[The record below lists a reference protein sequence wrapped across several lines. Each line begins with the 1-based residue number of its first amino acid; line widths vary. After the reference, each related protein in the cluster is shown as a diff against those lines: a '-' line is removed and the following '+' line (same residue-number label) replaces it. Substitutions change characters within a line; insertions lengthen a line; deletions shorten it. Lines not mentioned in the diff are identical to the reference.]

1 MSIIR
6 RAFAVGFCASIF
18 LLGGCTTNVQQP
30 ADLSARSHDPRGL
43 ISGLPAAGE
52 AVCLTAASDHSPT
65 IDIAVRQAL
74 RDRGYKAV
82 MLSAQESPRPKQC
95 RFLVAVSG
103 RGAMLPGDPP
113 SMAALDYR
121 DLYTGETQRAV
132 WKLDRAATAWR
143 RASADSNGVPY
154 RTDVQNLLVTPAVGD
169 FELILRDL
177 VDQLFPAV
185 R

>member
-65 IDIAVRQAL
+65 IDIAAAKTVPLFSCCFGTWRNAAG
-74 RDRGYKAV
+74 RSAV
-82 MLSAQESPRPKQC
+82 H
-95 RFLVAVSG
+95 G
-103 RGAMLPGDPP
+103 GA
-113 SMAALDYR
+113 
-121 DLYTGETQRAV
+121 
-132 WKLDRAATAWR
+132 
-143 RASADSNGVPY
+143 
-154 RTDVQNLLVTPAVGD
+154 
-169 FELILRDL
+169 
-177 VDQLFPAV
+177 
-185 R
+185 

>member
-95 RFLVAVSG
+95 RCFGTWRNAAGRSAVHG
-103 RGAMLPGDPP
+103 GA
-113 SMAALDYR
+113 
-121 DLYTGETQRAV
+121 
-132 WKLDRAATAWR
+132 
-143 RASADSNGVPY
+143 
-154 RTDVQNLLVTPAVGD
+154 
-169 FELILRDL
+169 
-177 VDQLFPAV
+177 
-185 R
+185 

>member
-65 IDIAVRQAL
+65 IDIAVCQAL

-113 SMAALDYR
+113 SMVALDYR
-121 DLYTGETQRAV
+121 DLYTGERSV
-132 WKLDRAATAWR
+132 RFGN
-143 RASADSNGVPY
+143 SIG
-154 RTDVQNLLVTPAVGD
+154 LLQLGD
-169 FELILRDL
+169 ELLQIQTECLTERMCRICL
-177 VDQLFPAV
+177 
-185 R
+185 

>member
-30 ADLSARSHDPRGL
+30 ADLSACLHDPRGL

-113 SMAALDYR
+113 SMVALDYR

-143 RASADSNGVPY
+143 RASAD
-154 RTDVQNLLVTPAVGD
+154 
-169 FELILRDL
+169 
-177 VDQLFPAV
+177 
-185 R
+185 

>member
-82 MLSAQESPRPKQC
+82 MLSAQESPRPKTVPLFSC
-95 RFLVAVSG
+95 CFGTWRNAAGRSAVHG
-103 RGAMLPGDPP
+103 GA
-113 SMAALDYR
+113 
-121 DLYTGETQRAV
+121 
-132 WKLDRAATAWR
+132 
-143 RASADSNGVPY
+143 
-154 RTDVQNLLVTPAVGD
+154 
-169 FELILRDL
+169 
-177 VDQLFPAV
+177 
-185 R
+185 

>member
-74 RDRGYKAV
+74 RDRGYNLKTV
-82 MLSAQESPRPKQC
+82 ESTLSQ
-95 RFLVAVSG
+95 
-103 RGAMLPGDPP
+103 
-113 SMAALDYR
+113 
-121 DLYTGETQRAV
+121 
-132 WKLDRAATAWR
+132 
-143 RASADSNGVPY
+143 
-154 RTDVQNLLVTPAVGD
+154 
-169 FELILRDL
+169 
-177 VDQLFPAV
+177 
-185 R
+185 

>member
-95 RFLVAVSG
+95 RLFRDVAQCCREIRRPWWRLTIVTSIRERRSVRFG
-103 RGAMLPGDPP
+103 NSIGLLQLGD
-113 SMAALDYR
+113 
-121 DLYTGETQRAV
+121 E
-132 WKLDRAATAWR
+132 
-143 RASADSNGVPY
+143 
-154 RTDVQNLLVTPAVGD
+154 LLQIQT
-169 FELILRDL
+169 ECLTERMCRICL
-177 VDQLFPAV
+177 
-185 R
+185 

>member
-74 RDRGYKAV
+74 RSWIQSCDVVGSGKSAAKTVPLFSCCFGTWRNAAGRSAV
-82 MLSAQESPRPKQC
+82 H
-95 RFLVAVSG
+95 G
-103 RGAMLPGDPP
+103 GA
-113 SMAALDYR
+113 
-121 DLYTGETQRAV
+121 
-132 WKLDRAATAWR
+132 
-143 RASADSNGVPY
+143 
-154 RTDVQNLLVTPAVGD
+154 
-169 FELILRDL
+169 
-177 VDQLFPAV
+177 
-185 R
+185 